1 MSGFLFKGVEG
12 HVKNGVPW
20 PMQNGLFCAT
30 LYHFI
35 VHDTNGII
43 GNTLRHYCYPIFLRE
58 RLGYDDK
65 TFAGLFVSIF
75 MQVTGLLQLPNFYG
89 PTFSPFEITG
99 RLLYR
104 SAAVIV
110 MPMTVGGGEKT
121 TTLDTNK
128 VDENVTT
135 TMKNGGGGGK
145 KHNNSSNNNK
155 SKNKKKEL

>member
-43 GNTLRHYCYPIFLRE
+43 GMTLRQYGYPTFLRE
-58 RLGYDDK
+58 MLGYDDK
-65 TFAGLFVSIF
+65 TYAGLFVSIF

-99 RLLYR
+99 RLLYQ
-104 SAAVIV
+104 SAAVVVI
-110 MPMTVGGGEKT
+110 PMTGGSGKNKT
-121 TTLDTNK
+121 QNINNNNNNK
-128 VDENVTT
+128 VDDATT
-135 TMKNGGGGGK
+135 TTTGQ
-145 KHNNSSNNNK
+145 KHNNTNNK